1 MLYSFEIFSDVMKD
15 EGNYVTRNENKAY
28 QTGISNITNIDKID
42 GSKNTDNI
50 NCVKKNNV
58 DNRNS
63 WRAKRKAKHGMQRC
77 IGKLMKD
84 IYVWFL

>member
-42 GSKNTDNI
+42 GSKNTVTI
-50 NCVKKNNV
+50 LIV
-58 DNRNS
+58 
-63 WRAKRKAKHGMQRC
+63 WRKTMLIIEIVGEQSAKQNMAC
-77 IGKLMKD
+77 KD
-84 IYVWFL
+84 V